1 METALEITR
10 HQDPDGR
17 AVLAVR
23 GEVDIHTGP
32 RLRTVL
38 MEQIARGKK
47 LVLDVTGAVLI
58 DAAGLRVLTAAQR
71 HAAELGKPPI
81 TLRGVRPLFA
91 KTLHLA
97 GLDHLFPREPAPN
110 PVIAQH
116 GPGHPHPTLRPA
128 RADHQPATPRAA
140 RPDQQAAPT
149 LAAA

>member
-32 RLRTVL
+32 RLRAAL
-38 MEQIARGKK
+38 MEQIARGKHV
-47 LVLDVTGAVLI
+47 VLDVTGAVLI

-71 HAAELGKPPI
+71 HAANLGKPPI
-81 TLRGVRPLFA
+81 TLRGVRPLLA

-97 GLDHLFPREPAPN
+97 GLDHLFPREPAPD
-110 PVIAQH
+110 
-116 GPGHPHPTLRPA
+116 PA
-128 RADHQPATPRAA
+128 
-140 RPDQQAAPT
+140 